1 MISLRSAAKL
11 TDRELLVYELITT
24 TSLTRKELADK
35 IFMCYSNF
43 ARYEDKIYRKL
54 GMANRIELIFARYEL
69 N

>member
-1 MISLRSAAKL
+1 MISLREAAKL
-11 TDRELLVYELITT
+11 TDRELAIYELITT

-54 GMANRIELIFARYEL
+54 GVANRIELIFARYEL
-69 N
+69 I